1 MFDTNVRMKGTPAS
15 HNHDTKERLLSVAE
29 GLFAEKGFH
38 GVSVRE
44 ITAQAQTHLSAV
56 NYHFGSKEKL
66 YLEVFR
72 QRFVERAQRLRQAFK
87 ALLERSDRSVQGVIR
102 ALAEAILCGPLS
114 ERERIIHY
122 RLLVRELT
130 EPSPAFEIM
139 AQGAIIPFVHA
150 VQEALRPY
158 FPKVSQ
164 ERLLLAVL
172 SLFAQ
177 VLYFNFARPKVMVLT
192 NRPYDEKF
200 KQDLVEHIVAFSQKG
215 LEGLA

>member
-1 MFDTNVRMKGTPAS
+1 MKQNTQAKLDQGTRQ
-15 HNHDTKERLLSVAE
+15 KLLYVAE
-29 GLFAEKGFH
+29 ELFAEKGFH

-44 ITAQAQTHLSAV
+44 ITSQAGVHLSAV
-56 NYHFGSKEKL
+56 NYHFGSKENL

-72 QRFVERAQRLRQAFK
+72 GRFLERARRLRQAFR
-87 ALLERSDRSVQGVIR
+87 ERLPRKPRGAGEVIR

-114 ERERIIHY
+114 DRERVIHH
-122 RLLVRELT
+122 RLLVREIT
-130 EPSPAFEIM
+130 DPSPAFTLIAEE
-139 AQGAIIPFVHA
+139 AIKPFVQDL
-150 VQEALRPY
+150 QEALRPY

-164 ERLLLAVL
+164 EKFLLAVL